1 MSLPLK
7 SEIVTKQTFGYRSLF
22 HFFNADIS
30 FYMQIYQKKNLALKV
45 DEGDKKNIHLKYQWE
60 FT

>member
-30 FYMQIYQKKNLALKV
+30 FCMQIYKKRK
-45 DEGDKKNIHLKYQWE
+45 I
-60 FT
+60 

>member
-7 SEIVTKQTFGYRSLF
+7 SEIVTKQTFGYRSLSL
-22 HFFNADIS
+22 FFNADIS

-45 DEGDKKNIHLKYQWE
+45 DEGD
-60 FT
+60 

>member
-7 SEIVTKQTFGYRSLF
+7 SEIVTKQTFGHRSLF

-45 DEGDKKNIHLKYQWE
+45 DEGDKKNIHIKYQWE

>member
-7 SEIVTKQTFGYRSLF
+7 SDIVTKQTFRYRSF

-45 DEGDKKNIHLKYQWE
+45 DEGDKKNIHIKYQWE

>member
-45 DEGDKKNIHLKYQWE
+45 DEGDKK
-60 FT
+60 TST